1 MLSPMSNGVGINV
14 DQRINVD
21 PALLHPHC
29 PQFLPCPPCLQCSQ
43 SISSNV
49 RSSSNVPSVP
59 SALSALSAPSI
70 PSVLTAGNNFRAIST
85 SWRSLSTR
93 PLSPGKAAVPRSED
107 ICGLKAESQQPTA
120 IRMCPVPCRADQRCC
135 NKAEVLIKTYSAAM
149 YLSESSWSRGS
160 DSLAQQLAQQLV
172 WAGRAGGQSIA
183 PHCGDQLT
191 HQLPPK
197 QHIWMRSLRG

>member
-59 SALSALSAPSI
+59 SALSALSAPSN

-93 PLSPGKAAVPRSED
+93 PLSPWKAAVPRSED
-107 ICGLKAESQQPTA
+107 ICGLRAESQQPTA
-120 IRMCPVPCRADQRCC
+120 IRMCSVPCRADHRC
-135 NKAEVLIKTYSAAM
+135 NNMAKVLIKIYSAAM
-149 YLSESSWSRGS
+149 HLSESSWSCGS

-172 WAGRAGGQSIA
+172 WAGRAEGQSIT

-191 HQLPPK
+191 HQLTPK

>member
-14 DQRINVD
+14 DQRMNVD

-49 RSSSNVPSVP
+49 CSSSNVPSVP

-93 PLSPGKAAVPRSED
+93 PLSPGKED

-191 HQLPPK
+191 HQLQLW
-197 QHIWMRSLRG
+197 QHICMRSL

>member
-1 MLSPMSNGVGINV
+1 MGLGSVWTKGS
-14 DQRINVD
+14 D

-49 RSSSNVPSVP
+49 CSSSNVPSVP
-59 SALSALSAPSI
+59 SALSAPSAPSN

-85 SWRSLSTR
+85 SWRSLSTWT
-93 PLSPGKAAVPRSED
+93 LSPGKAAVSRSED
-107 ICGLKAESQQPTA
+107 ICSHNVESQQPTA

-149 YLSESSWSRGS
+149 HLSESSWSRGS

-172 WAGRAGGQSIA
+172 RAGRAGGQSIA

-197 QHIWMRSLRG
+197 QHIWMRSLQG